1 MCSGVTNGPRRLRS
15 SPPPPKKKQKKK
27 KKKKNLLLFPYKNAY
42 RKCHSTE
49 TTVLKLVNDILWN
62 MEQQEITRVIVI
74 ELTAAFDHQTLL
86 LVLNKCFTTVCVAF
100 K

>member
-15 SPPPPKKKQKKK
+15 SPLPPKKN
-27 KKKKNLLLFPYKNAY
+27 KNLLLFPYKNAY